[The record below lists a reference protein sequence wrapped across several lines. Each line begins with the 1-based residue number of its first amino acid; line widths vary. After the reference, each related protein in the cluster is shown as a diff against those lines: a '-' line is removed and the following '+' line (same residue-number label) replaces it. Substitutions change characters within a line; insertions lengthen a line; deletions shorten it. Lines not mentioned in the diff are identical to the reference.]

1 MNIKLNMKLC
11 DHHQVLKIL
20 DDYVE
25 KISESYP
32 HTDRSEL
39 YRILWDY
46 PKCDDIKDKIHL
58 GLCCINNTLRQ
69 QKPTIFNS
77 RSCTRAT
84 FSIEKAQDLSLK
96 NVKDLIPIIE
106 WNNNHNIKCFRLS
119 SNIFPHFTDT
129 ETEKYTID
137 HAKDDLKIAGNLLKK
152 YGHRVL
158 MHPGQYNQVA
168 AISDN
173 VFQKTIFELDH
184 HASILE
190 AMGIDN
196 NGVLIVHGGGVYGDK
211 PSAKK
216 RWVENYFKLPQR
228 VQDRLVIENCE
239 RCYCL
244 EDVIDISQKIEE
256 KGGNLPVV
264 FDSHHY
270 ECYNLLHPNETQK
283 SLDELLPLVIKSWG
297 NRRPVMHISQ
307 QGSGRCGHHSDYI
320 THLPDYFLNI
330 PRKYNVSFDLE
341 IEAKAKEAAI
351 FRLYD
356 KYPDLFK

>member
-1 MNIKLNMKLC
+1 MNEIFI
-11 DHHQVLKIL
+11 HSILKIS
-20 DDYVE
+20 DRYIE
-25 KISESYP
+25 KIIEKNP
-32 HTDRSEL
+32 QLNRAEL
-39 YRILWDY
+39 YKQFWNYDD
-46 PKCDDIKDKIHL
+46 CNDIKDQIHL
-58 GLCCINNTLRQ
+58 GLCCINNTLRE

-84 FSIEKAQDLSLK
+84 FSVEKAKNLSLQ
-96 NVKDLIPIIE
+96 NVKDLLKIIE
-106 WNNNHNIKCFRLS
+106 WNESHNIKCFRLS

-137 HAKDDLKIAGNLLKK
+137 HTRDVLKQAGDLVKK
-152 YGHRVL
+152 YNHRVL

-168 AISDN
+168 AINDN
-173 VFQKTIFELDH
+173 VFKKTIFELDH

-211 PSAKK
+211 SAAKERWIKK
-216 RWVENYFKLPQR
+216 YFELPKR

-239 RCYCL
+239 KCYSL
-244 EDVIDISQKIEE
+244 EDVIEISEKISD

-270 ECYNLLHPNETQK
+270 QCYSLLHPETSQK
-283 SLDELLPLVIKSWG
+283 SLDELLPLVLKSWK

-307 QGSGRCGHHSDYI
+307 QGDGKCGHHSDYI
-320 THLPDYFLNI
+320 THLPPYFLNI

-356 KYPDLFK
+356 KYPTLFN

>member
-1 MNIKLNMKLC
+1 MNNILTHK
-11 DHHQVLKIL
+11 VLKIL
-20 DDYVE
+20 DEYVE
-25 KISESYP
+25 KISKKYP
-32 HTDRSEL
+32 TVNRSEI
-39 YRILWDY
+39 YNICWNYSD
-46 PKCDDIKDKIHL
+46 CSDIKDRIHL
-58 GLCCINNTLRQ
+58 GLCCINNTLRNS
-69 QKPTIFNS
+69 KPTVFNS
-77 RSCTRAT
+77 RSCTRRT
-84 FSIEKAQDLSLK
+84 FTIEKVKELSLQ

-106 WNNNHNIKCFRLS
+106 WNEKHNIKCFRLS

-137 HAKDDLKIAGNLLKK
+137 HTKEDLKRAGDLIKK
-152 YGHRVL
+152 YKHRVL

-168 AISDN
+168 AINDN

-196 NGVLIVHGGGVYGDK
+196 NGVLIVHGGGIYGDR
-211 PSAKK
+211 PAAKK
-216 RWVENYFKLPQR
+216 RWIKKYFELPKR

-239 RCYCL
+239 KCYSL
-244 EDVIDISQKIEE
+244 EDVLEISEE
-256 KGGNLPVV
+256 ITKRGGNLPVV

-270 ECYNLLHPNETQK
+270 ECYSLLHPNKTQK
-283 SLDELLPLVIKSWG
+283 SLDELLPRVINSWKD
-297 NRRPVMHISQ
+297 RRPVMHISQ
-307 QGSGRCGHHSDYI
+307 QGDGKCGHHSDFI

-356 KYPDLFK
+356 KYQTLF